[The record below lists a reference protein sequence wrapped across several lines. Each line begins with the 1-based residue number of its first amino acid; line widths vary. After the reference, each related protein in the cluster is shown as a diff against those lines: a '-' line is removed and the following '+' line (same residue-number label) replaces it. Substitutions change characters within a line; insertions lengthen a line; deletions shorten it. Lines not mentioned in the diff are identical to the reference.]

1 MSSTKCPHCGLVNFS
16 SAVTCKRCNRVLAS
30 SGDSTVSYQE
40 GDVALSTSSEQAP
53 PRTLGILLTILGVV
67 LSLAGIYLLAI
78 GGSTLYFLVAGIGI
92 SASGVLITAGKRTGM
107 YLYFVT
113 FGVMFIWSLLETGG
127 NAGKMMSRLFVA
139 ALIGLYLVTDK
150 VRARLN

>member
-16 SAVTCKRCNRVLAS
+16 SAVTCKRCNRVLVS

-40 GDVALSTSSEQAP
+40 GDVALSTTSEIAP
-53 PRTLGILLTILGVV
+53 PRTLGILLTILGAV

-92 SASGVLITAGKRTGM
+92 SASGVFIAAGKRTGM

-113 FGVMFIWSLLETGG
+113 FGVMFI
-127 NAGKMMSRLFVA
+127 
-139 ALIGLYLVTDK
+139 
-150 VRARLN
+150 